1 MTYLYRASDIDEYR
15 ETRYRSFTKVFELPL
30 LKRKIMGP
38 CRVQIKKSGEQVC
51 SGIFTVAGPIKS
63 SKSDSPLRKYHP

>member
-15 ETRYRSFTKVFELPL
+15 ETRYRSFTKAFELPL

-38 CRVQIKKSGEQVC
+38 RRVQIKNLENKFVR
-51 SGIFTVAGPIKS
+51 AS
-63 SKSDSPLRKYHP
+63 SR